1 MSFCASETRV
11 WVLQVRSRLQSCFQH
26 LERRCVLSAHML
38 KLRFLL
44 CVFKRSCQTWV
55 SELRVVFGFCVMF
68 VCFHFVFWVFGWC
81 VGWESFDH
89 VFLTQ
94 TASFHH
100 CTFEK
105 DIFIQNEGFFL
116 VTAGAVYF
124 FTLKRYC
131 GWKSVCFLDSPQLL
145 CWFWRF
151 WPPTRPSRRLFIL
164 HLSVWSYFRRS
175 RTSFMNRFEMI
186 CSLTR

>member
-11 WVLQVRSRLQSCFQH
+11 WVLQVRSCLQSCFQH

-105 DIFIQNEGFFL
+105 DISIQNEGFFFGYCRSSL
-116 VTAGAVYF
+116 F
-124 FTLKRYC
+124 FHSKTFLWLK
-131 GWKSVCFLDSPQLL
+131 K
-145 CWFWRF
+145 
-151 WPPTRPSRRLFIL
+151 RLFSGLPSASLLVLAVLAANTAFPAFI
-164 HLSVWSYFRRS
+164 YPTF
-175 RTSFMNRFEMI
+175 I
-186 CSLTR
+186 CVELLQKEQNFIHE